1 MNIFQKV
8 KLVAKINSALKKSKK
23 AIDKNKGLAG
33 EVRSRLQYLV
43 NDVEELIRLLPELE
57 SVYDEVLKIVK
68 EVF

>member
-8 KLVAKINSALKKSKK
+8 KLVAKINGALKKSKK

-33 EVRSRLQYLV
+33 EVKNRLQYLV
-43 NDVEELIRLLPELE
+43 NDVEELIRLLPEFE
-57 SVYDEVLKIVK
+57 SIYDEVLKIVK

>member
-33 EVRSRLQYLV
+33 EVRNRLQYLV
-43 NDVEELIRLLPELE
+43 NDVEELIRLLPEFE
-57 SVYDEVLKIVK
+57 SIYDEVLKIVK

>member
-1 MNIFQKV
+1 MNIFQKI

-33 EVRSRLQYLV
+33 EVRNRLQYLIA
-43 NDVEELIRLLPELE
+43 DVEELVRLLPQFK
-57 SVYDEVLKIVK
+57 SVYEDIEKIVK

>member
-8 KLVAKINSALKKSKK
+8 KLVAKTNSALKKSKK

-33 EVRSRLQYLV
+33 EVRNRLQYLV

>member
-33 EVRSRLQYLV
+33 EVKNRLQYLV
-43 NDVEELIRLLPELE
+43 NDVEELIRLLPEFE
-57 SVYDEVLKIVK
+57 SIYDEVLKIVK